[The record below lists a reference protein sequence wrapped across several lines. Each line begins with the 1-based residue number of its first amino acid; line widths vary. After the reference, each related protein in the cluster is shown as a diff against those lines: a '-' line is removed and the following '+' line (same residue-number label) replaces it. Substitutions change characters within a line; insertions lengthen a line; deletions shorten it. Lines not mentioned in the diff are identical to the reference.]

1 MGAEDTG
8 PPLDGLG
15 RHSVCW
21 SHAVRQKLAVLIP
34 MLMLLPALGHAQS
47 RPQPPAEARLS
58 PRAPA
63 FAPPSGQGMPEAVR
77 RVERQTGGQVL
88 NVESMRFQGRE
99 IHRVKVLEPGG
110 RIRIVVDDPG
120 RGAAEPAFRSTRD
133 DDKGKPKL

>member
-1 MGAEDTG
+1 MAPADTG
-8 PPLDGLG
+8 PPPDGLG
-15 RHSVCW
+15 RHPVFW
-21 SHAVRQKLAVLIP
+21 SPAVRQKLAILIP
-34 MLMLLPALGHAQS
+34 MLMLLPALGYAQA

-58 PRAPA
+58 PRAA
-63 FAPPSGQGMPEAVR
+63 FAPQNGQGMPEAVR

-120 RGAAEPAFRSTRD
+120 RSAAEPAFRSTRD
-133 DDKGKPKL
+133 DDKGKP

>member
-1 MGAEDTG
+1 MAAADTG
-8 PPLDGLG
+8 FPGRRRRHPPVSEFDRAPQAGCPIL
-15 RHSVCW
+15 V
-21 SHAVRQKLAVLIP
+21 
-34 MLMLLPALGHAQS
+34 LMLLPIAATAQN
-47 RPQPPAEARLS
+47 RPEPDNKRLP

-63 FAPPSGQGMPEAVR
+63 FAPPSGQGMPAAVR
-77 RVERQTGGQVL
+77 RVERETGGQVL

-120 RGAAEPAFRSTRD
+120 RGAAGPAFRSTRD

>member
-1 MGAEDTG
+1 MAAADTDFPRTA
-8 PPLDGLG
+8 PPSSPLCRSLT
-15 RHSVCW
+15 
-21 SHAVRQKLAVLIP
+21 VRLKLAAPILV
-34 MLMLLPALGHAQS
+34 LMLLPIAATAQN
-47 RPQPPAEARLS
+47 RPEPDNKRLP

-63 FAPPSGQGMPEAVR
+63 FAPPSGQGMPAAVR
-77 RVERQTGGQVL
+77 RVERETGGQVL

-120 RGAAEPAFRSTRD
+120 RGAAGPAFRSTRD

>member
-1 MGAEDTG
+1 MR
-8 PPLDGLG
+8 L
-15 RHSVCW
+15 
-21 SHAVRQKLAVLIP
+21 KLAAPIVV
-34 MLMLLPALGHAQS
+34 LMLLPVVVVAQG
-47 RPQPPAEARLS
+47 RPPQEAGKRLP

-63 FAPPSGQGMPEAVR
+63 FAPPASQPAGRGMPDAVR
-77 RVERQTGGQVL
+77 RVERETGGQVL

-120 RGAAEPAFRSTRD
+120 RSAAEPAFRSTRD